1 MILENK
7 QHHQLNRSVSFLLRV
22 LKTKLFYAQSQITS
36 AIQCKKCSQCNI
48 RVLS

>member
-36 AIQCKKCSQCNI
+36 AIQCKKM
-48 RVLS
+48 